1 MLNYLS
7 QIRSRTGSNDVRIR
21 VGGNSGDVSTYVPT
35 QASPM
40 LILTDPDANSNSQPV
55 NYGPMLWEVMEKVS
69 EEVNGVQYLI
79 GLLVS
84 PVTTR
89 WGKSQSIV
97 LGLTINTTNTDSV
110 IAGDATKYLGSHLDA
125 MLLGNV
131 CSSCSRAR
139 NLHSTLPSGTGS
151 LYCTRPTTKCC

>member
-1 MLNYLS
+1 MLNYLN

-55 NYGPMLWEVMEKVS
+55 NYGPMLWQVMEKVS

-79 GLLVS
+79 GLLVP
-84 PVTTR
+84 PVTTHV
-89 WGKSQSIV
+89 GEN
-97 LGLTINTTNTDSV
+97 LNP
-110 IAGDATKYLGSHLDA
+110 
-125 MLLGNV
+125 
-131 CSSCSRAR
+131 SS
-139 NLHSTLPSGTGS
+139 
-151 LYCTRPTTKCC
+151 